1 MPAVNLSPV
10 GGAAAQFFTNTG
22 AVLTGGKLNT
32 YLAGTTTP
40 ATTYTTSAG
49 NVPRTNPIVLD
60 AAGRVPEGGEIWLTQ
75 GVVYKFTLTDSSN
88 VLIAT
93 YDNISGISGLTLP
106 IDSSNITYDPP
117 FTASVA
123 TNVEAKL
130 AQYISVKDFG
140 AVGDGVADD
149 TVAVQAAIT
158 AAMVGTA
165 NNVFF
170 PAGTYKISATLT
182 IPNVVD
188 GKAVI
193 YGSGAQIQATHNGVL
208 FDNQS
213 LWVSFRDLTMI
224 GPGKAQANSL
234 AIQGTA
240 YDWYLENVGI
250 YNFQVGYRANGG
262 VHLLQKC
269 FFGGNEKCVWPSVF
283 ANIIS
288 VDSCYFSTSD
298 YGIYVPNNFGPGPV
312 MYVAQVSIYNTAMEV
327 CDTSVYSVGINR
339 LVVENSWFE
348 QETTGSL
355 VLIDTPLL
363 SINSNYVNFQPSL
376 TFTGG
381 FPAAAKNNIDID
393 PYIGVT
399 ASALNISRLNGTAF
413 TTEAAFKGT
422 GDGQF
427 SLTNSAGTGTIAYDL
442 KGNASTAMTTY
453 RKDSA
458 SAVNLL
464 RLSNETF
471 PNSGRSALEFYGFAG
486 GNAYSSRILGGNND
500 IVVDA
505 PNFFPL
511 TDNATTC
518 GTGSNRWSVVYAA
531 TGAINTSDLRVKQ
544 DVADLDE
551 AEKRVAASLKKLV
564 KKFRFKDAVSLK
576 GDAARIHVGVIAQD
590 VVAAF
595 KTEGLDAN
603 RYGVLCF
610 DQWEDENGVQQDRYG
625 VRYEELFSFIIG
637 AL

>member
-1 MPAVNLSPV
+1 MAVNLSPV
-10 GGAAAQFFTNTG
+10 GGAAAQFFTNSG
-22 AVLTGGKLNT
+22 DVLTGGKLNT

-60 AAGRVPEGGEIWLTQ
+60 AAGRVPGGGEIWLTQ

-140 AVGDGVADD
+140 AVGNGVADD

-213 LWVSFRDLTMI
+213 LWMSFRDLTLI

-234 AIQGTA
+234 GIQGTA
-240 YDWYLENVGI
+240 YEWYLENVSI
-250 YNFQVGYRANGG
+250 MNFQVGYRANGG
-262 VHLLQKC
+262 NQLFLKC
-269 FFGGNEKCVWPSVF
+269 FFGGNGKCLWPSNF

-288 VDSCYFSTSD
+288 VDSCYFSSSD

-312 MYVAQVSIYNTAMEV
+312 MYVAQVCIYNTAMEV
-327 CDTSVYSVGINR
+327 CSTSVYSVGINR
-339 LVVENSWFE
+339 LLVENSWFE
-348 QETTGSL
+348 QETIGSL

-363 SINSNYVNFQPSL
+363 SINSNYVNFQPSIS
-376 TFTGG
+376 FTGG
-381 FPAAAKNNIDID
+381 FPADAKNGIDID

-399 ASALNISRLNGTAF
+399 SSALNITRLNGTAF
-413 TTEAAFKGT
+413 TTEASFKGT
-422 GDGQF
+422 GSGQF

-471 PNSGRSALEFYGFAG
+471 PTSGRSAIDFYGFVS

-505 PNFFPL
+505 PNFLPL

-518 GTGSNRWSVVYAA
+518 GTASNRWSVVYAA
-531 TGAINTSDLRVKQ
+531 TGSINTSDQREKQ
-544 DVADLDE
+544 DIADLSE
-551 AEKRVAASLKKLV
+551 AEKRVAIVLKSLL
-564 KKFRFKDAVSLK
+564 KKFRFKDAVAVK
-576 GDAARIHVGVIAQD
+576 GDEARIHVGVVAQD
-590 VVAAF
+590 VITAFAA
-595 KTEGLDAN
+595 EGLDAT
-603 RYGVLCF
+603 RYALLCH
-610 DQWEDENGVQQDRYG
+610 DEWQDECGAQHDRYG
-625 VRYEELFSFIIG
+625 IRYEELLSFIIG